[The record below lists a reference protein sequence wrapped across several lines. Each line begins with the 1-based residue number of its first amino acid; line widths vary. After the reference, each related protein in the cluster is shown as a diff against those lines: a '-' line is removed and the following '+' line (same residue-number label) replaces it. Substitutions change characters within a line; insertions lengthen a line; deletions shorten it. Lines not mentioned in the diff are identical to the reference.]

1 MEHRTPQIDGLTDL
15 VLVGVGGMGAVY
27 RAVDTET
34 GALCAVKLVRRQPGA
49 IGPARRFRREFAA
62 VARLRH
68 PNIVAV
74 HRYGICADGEF
85 IVMEWVP
92 GGDLWHVSGRRA
104 RKEPEPRPLPAQWV
118 APVIATAAQVCDA
131 MSYLHGCRILHRDL
145 KPENIL
151 VDSAG
156 RARLVDFGIAKPLAL
171 DPIQQLTAV
180 GETVGT
186 ARYMSPEQARS
197 LDLDGRADLYSLGVI
212 LFEVI
217 SGRPPFTA
225 PSLFDLLMAHVTD
238 PAPRLADFVPHL
250 PRSLCDFVNRLLE
263 KDRSARPPDA
273 GAVRDE
279 LLSHLAPDCTLQ
291 SRNSD
296 RMADPRDLPLAV
308 VSALEAAGRLEEIM
322 REHPLPQPGIL
333 GPDGIQTP
341 GEKTAAHGAID
352 VKFRQASNWEI
363 RTPQPDEAATRPFQ
377 ASIETDPAAAVT
389 PQAPVRQGLEED
401 VGASSLFA
409 PIDDVLEMEDIAELF
424 APAFRG
430 RDQLVT
436 QAINGFQLETARPPL
451 HWFSGPSGA
460 GRTRLLAEL
469 RDVLRFELNAIVLA
483 ARGMDPAVGMSM
495 ARVLFES
502 APFYLGSVPHRK
514 IVEALGAAGA
524 MALDICPGLQPVF
537 DRVGFQPPPEPD
549 PASRRVLYYQAAE
562 RLLALMNEQAPVAL
576 LVDDAEASDPDSL
589 DLLRYLATPP
599 PDDAASRGR
608 PRLIVV
614 VGTEPEPWAGAGT
627 PIPALLGADIAVT
640 LQTAL
645 GWNVPPTRLARR
657 AVVERVNETP
667 RALLEWVRSLLHEAG
682 RASGREATED
692 DLLAVASGDP
702 RERWKARM
710 RGLTPL
716 ALEAIGVLGLVNRPV
731 VLEWLLAT
739 GEWDE
744 DDFIDAI
751 NEVVRRGLA
760 NERPAGGSWGLELD
774 DRESGD
780 IAWELLEPHERQAA
794 AGRFAVMVV
803 EDHPVH
809 PAAADERPALA
820 ARAYLRAGVPETAL
834 PLLAAA
840 TRSEQSAG
848 RTATGLAMA
857 DLWVDTAAACGSPDL
872 EDALEARVH
881 LACAACEW
889 GRAEADLELMKE
901 IASED
906 PSRLLRVLTSRA
918 AMYEQSQN
926 HEGVIEA
933 VEEAFSM
940 ALQVDAPRETLFHL
954 SHLVATVDKRAGSLV
969 SARDRWL
976 GIAADSRRIVNPYWE
991 MVARAA
997 AAAADL
1003 QLGEYDAAEAGFHK
1017 ARQLADDQCDE
1028 LVALEIELEL
1038 ATLYGLRGDPERG
1051 RAECLRVADQAQE
1064 LGALRVLGQALTHL
1078 GELCRRV
1085 GLLDEAD
1092 AHLERSERILQAT
1105 EQRVTMAQC
1114 LAERAL
1120 TALAQGDVEGAQRHA
1135 ASAGMAASLAAGVQ
1149 LEQERVHCTLG
1160 RVAEVR
1166 GDRAALAAAR
1176 QATVKCLEAQ
1186 ARHLGPEHL
1195 GRWVAVTRRLEVVTW
1210 ASWSPSPRR

>member
-1 MEHRTPQIDGLTDL
+1 MESHTPRIDGLADL

-49 IGPARRFRREFAA
+49 VGPARRFRREFAA

-74 HRYGICADGEF
+74 HRYGICNDGEY

-104 RKEPEPRPLPAQWV
+104 RKEPDPRPLPPQWV

-171 DPIQQLTAV
+171 DGVQQLTAV

-238 PAPRLADFVPHL
+238 PAPRLADYVPHL
-250 PRSLCDFVNRLLE
+250 PRSLCDYVNRLLE

-279 LLSHLAPDCTLQ
+279 LLSHLAPDCSLQ
-291 SRNSD
+291 ARSTA

-322 REHPLPQPGIL
+322 REHPIPKAGIL
-333 GPDGIQTP
+333 GPDGIPTP
-341 GEKTAAHGAID
+341 DPTAAHGAVRAPGLDPGSWD
-352 VKFRQASNWEI
+352 V
-363 RTPQPDEAATRPFQ
+363 RTPQPEELATRPFLG
-377 ASIETDPAAAVT
+377 ATTDPAEAVT
-389 PQAPVRQGLEED
+389 PEAPIRPELNED

-409 PIDDVLEMEDIAELF
+409 PIDDVLAMDDIAELF

-436 QAINGFQLETARPPL
+436 MAISAFQLETARPPL
-451 HWFSGPSGA
+451 HWFRGPSGA

-495 ARVLFES
+495 ARVLFAS
-502 APFYLGSVPHRK
+502 APFYLASVPARRV
-514 IVEALGAAGA
+514 VEALGAAGA
-524 MALDICPGLQPVF
+524 MALDFCPGLQPTF
-537 DRVGFQPPPEPD
+537 DRMGFHPPPEPD

-562 RLLALMNEQAPVAL
+562 RLLALMVEQAPVAL
-576 LVDDAEASDPDSL
+576 LVDDCEAADPDSL

-599 PDDAASRGR
+599 PDDNTLRGR
-608 PRLIVV
+608 PRVIVV
-614 VGTEPEPWAGAGT
+614 VGDGEPEPWAGAGSAL
-627 PIPALLGADIAVT
+627 PPLLGADIAVT

-744 DDFIDAI
+744 DDFIEAI

-760 NERPAGGSWGLELD
+760 HERPAGGSWGLELA

-780 IAWELLEPHERQAA
+780 IAWELLTAEQRKAA

-809 PAAADERPALA
+809 PAASDERPALA

-857 DLWVDTAAACGSPDL
+857 DLWVDTAAAVGSPDL

-889 GRAEADLELMKE
+889 GRAEADLELMRE
-901 IASED
+901 IASTD
-906 PSRLLRVLTSRA
+906 SARLLRVLTSRA
-918 AMYEQSQN
+918 SMYEQSQN
-926 HEGVIEA
+926 HEGVIGA

-969 SARDRWL
+969 AARDRWL
-976 GIAADSRRIVNPYWE
+976 GIAADARRIVHPYWE
-991 MVARAA
+991 MVSRAA

-1003 QLGEYDAAEAGFHK
+1003 QLGEFDAAEAGFHK
-1017 ARQLADDQCDE
+1017 ARQLAEDQCDD
-1028 LVALEIELEL
+1028 LVTLEIGLEL

-1051 RAECLRVADQAQE
+1051 RAECLGAADKANDM
-1064 LGALRVLGQALTHL
+1064 GALRVLGQALTHL
-1078 GELCRRV
+1078 GELCRRLD
-1085 GLLDEAD
+1085 LLEEAD
-1092 AHLERSERILQAT
+1092 SHLERAERILQVT
-1105 EQRVTMAQC
+1105 EQRVTLAQC

-1120 TALAQGDVEGAQRHA
+1120 TALARGEVDAAQNYA

-1149 LEQERVHCTLG
+1149 LEQERVHCALG

-1176 QATVKCLEAQ
+1176 QATIKCLEAQ
-1186 ARHLGPEHL
+1186 ARYLGPEHL
-1195 GRWVAVTRRLEVVTW
+1195 GRWVAVTRRLEVVSW
-1210 ASWSPSPRR
+1210 ASWRPTPGR

>member
-1 MEHRTPQIDGLTDL
+1 
-15 VLVGVGGMGAVY
+15 
-27 RAVDTET
+27 
-34 GALCAVKLVRRQPGA
+34 
-49 IGPARRFRREFAA
+49 
-62 VARLRH
+62 
-68 PNIVAV
+68 
-74 HRYGICADGEF
+74 
-85 IVMEWVP
+85 
-92 GGDLWHVSGRRA
+92 VSGRRA
-104 RKEPEPRPLPAQWV
+104 RKEPDPRPLPPQWV

-171 DPIQQLTAV
+171 DGVQQLTAV

-250 PRSLCDFVNRLLE
+250 PRTLCDYVNRLLE

-291 SRNSD
+291 ARSTG

-322 REHPLPQPGIL
+322 REHPLPKAGLL
-333 GPDGIQTP
+333 GPNGLATP
-341 GEKTAAHGAID
+341 DQTAAHGAVVHVPGREPGSWD
-352 VKFRQASNWEI
+352 V
-363 RTPQPDEAATRPFQ
+363 RTPIPEELATRPFLGV
-377 ASIETDPAAAVT
+377 STDPAEAVT
-389 PQAPVRQGLEED
+389 PQAPIRGELHDD
-401 VGASSLFA
+401 VGAASLFA
-409 PIDDVLEMEDIAELF
+409 PIDDILRMDDIAELF

-430 RDQLVT
+430 RDPIVG
-436 QAINGFQLETARPPL
+436 QAISSFQLETARPPML
-451 HWFSGPSGA
+451 WYTGPSGA

-502 APFYLGSVPHRK
+502 APFYLGGVRAK
-514 IVEALGAAGA
+514 QIMDVLGAAGA
-524 MALDICPGLQPVF
+524 MALDLCPGLEPMFTRMGYQS
-537 DRVGFQPPPEPD
+537 PPEPD
-549 PASRRVLYYQAAE
+549 PSSRRVLYYQAAE
-562 RLLALMNEQAPVAL
+562 RLLALMGEQAPVAI
-576 LVDDAEASDPDSL
+576 LVDDAEAIDPDSL
-589 DLLRYLATPP
+589 DLLRYLSTPP
-599 PDDAASRGR
+599 PDDAPTRGR
-608 PRLIVV
+608 ARLLTV
-614 VGTEPEPWAGAGT
+614 VGDGEPPPWAGAGS
-627 PIPALLGADIAVT
+627 PLPPLLGADIAVT

-682 RASGREATED
+682 RASGREASED

-744 DDFIDAI
+744 DDFIEAI
-751 NEVVRRGLA
+751 NGVVRRGLA
-760 NERPAGGSWGLELD
+760 HERPAGGSWGLELA

-780 IAWELLEPHERQAA
+780 IAWELLTVEERKAA

-809 PAAADERPALA
+809 PAAMDERPALA

-857 DLWVDTAAACGSPDL
+857 DLWVDTAAAAGSDTL

-901 IASED
+901 IATSD
-906 PSRLLRVLTSRA
+906 PARLLRVLTSRA

-954 SHLVATVDKRAGSLV
+954 SHLVATVDKRAGNLV
-969 SARDRWL
+969 SSRDRWL
-976 GIAADSRRIVNPYWE
+976 GIAADARRIVHPYWE
-991 MVARAA
+991 MVSRAA
-997 AAAADL
+997 AAGADL

-1038 ATLYGLRGDPERG
+1038 ANLYGLRGDPERG
-1051 RAECLRVADQAQE
+1051 RIECLGVAERANE
-1064 LGALRVLGQALTHL
+1064 MGALRVLGQALTHL

-1085 GLLDEAD
+1085 DLLEEAD
-1092 AHLERSERILQAT
+1092 GHLERAERILEAT
-1105 EQRVTMAQC
+1105 EQRVTLAQC
-1114 LAERAL
+1114 LAERAV
-1120 TALAQGDVEGAQRHA
+1120 TALTRGDLEAAQQHA
-1135 ASAGMAASLAAGVQ
+1135 AAAGMAAQLSSGVQ
-1149 LEQERVHCTLG
+1149 LEQERVHCALG

-1176 QATVKCLEAQ
+1176 QATIKCLEVQ
-1186 ARHLGPEHL
+1186 ARYLAAEHL
-1195 GRWVAVTRRLEVVTW
+1195 GRWVAVTRRLEVVSW
-1210 ASWSPSPRR
+1210 ANWSPTPRR